1 MTRTFIRKEAN
12 DATKVNLEIWLW
24 SGRGNPGLQICEQSK
39 KAPKEHGH
47 LELERMAKAFPKL
60 C

>member
-1 MTRTFIRKEAN
+1 MSRTFIRKEAN

-39 KAPKEHGH
+39 KEPKEHGYF
-47 LELERMAKAFPKL
+47 ELEVMARAFPQL